1 MQIKT
6 KILLGFLSVAVLA
19 PIVGTVAYIA
29 SSFVKKDFE
38 RVSKENLPTQ
48 ASLKNIRIASL
59 RIVSATNEYVFLSNQ
74 FRNMKSSKVLD
85 DALAEE
91 VEEVTQEGFKQLDQA
106 LLDYE
111 NFGNDP
117 ESLSTLKEV
126 AAKLKALSLELISAS
141 ENNLS
146 LEKILAIKEEY
157 EELEEEIIEL
167 VDKEISQS
175 NESIKQLQIEV
186 IQQLNISR
194 FALLF
199 GTAFAFATAIFIGL
213 SISSSISKQLNE
225 LSDSAKLISQ
235 GKSPITPDE
244 IGQLNSSFQ
253 VMREELRGIFQKLE
267 RLVQERTD
275 YFKPDQTD
283 ESVF

>member
-1 MQIKT
+1 
-6 KILLGFLSVAVLA
+6 
-19 PIVGTVAYIA
+19 
-29 SSFVKKDFE
+29 
-38 RVSKENLPTQ
+38 
-48 ASLKNIRIASL
+48 
-59 RIVSATNEYVFLSNQ
+59 
-74 FRNMKSSKVLD
+74 
-85 DALAEE
+85 
-91 VEEVTQEGFKQLDQA
+91 
-106 LLDYE
+106 
-111 NFGNDP
+111 
-117 ESLSTLKEV
+117 
-126 AAKLKALSLELISAS
+126 
-141 ENNLS
+141 LS

>member
-29 SSFVKKDFE
+29 SSFVKQDFE

-199 GTAFAFATAIFIGL
+199 GTAFATAIFIGL